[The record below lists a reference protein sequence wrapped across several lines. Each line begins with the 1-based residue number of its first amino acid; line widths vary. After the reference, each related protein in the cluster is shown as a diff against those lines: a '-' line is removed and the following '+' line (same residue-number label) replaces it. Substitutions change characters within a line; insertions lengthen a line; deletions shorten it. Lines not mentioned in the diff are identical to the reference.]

1 MPTRRLIILCLV
13 LCVTGIVG
21 CGGGGGSSASVP
33 PVTNP
38 IDGGGSVLDQGKA
51 ASLFD
56 SIDGRGDAWL
66 GLVDSD
72 SGFFHL
78 TGEDPET
85 NEILD
90 KIPDLDPDKS
100 ITRQFSRLDF
110 IPPPFVNSSDPG
122 RYILLGR
129 LAPQLPDTA
138 VEYDLSGHWT
148 CAGCR
153 ENLAVTNGAL
163 SGHLLVNSGAE
174 TATLHLGDG
183 RIDLNADLNFGK
195 NAEIDTVT
203 STQLRF
209 DDQDLTIIRSKI
221 LGGLF
226 GLNAEEAGLLFG
238 VADDQ
243 GWVFS
248 GGASGVQTP

>member
-1 MPTRRLIILCLV
+1 MPCALRY
-13 LCVTGIVG
+13 GIVG
-21 CGGGGGSSASVP
+21 CGGGGGSSAPVP

-38 IDGGGSVLDQGKA
+38 ISGGGSVLDQGKA

-56 SIDGRGDAWL
+56 SIDGRGEAWL

-85 NEILD
+85 NEILE
-90 KIPDLDPDKS
+90 KIP
-100 ITRQFSRLDF
+100 
-110 IPPPFVNSSDPG
+110 
-122 RYILLGR
+122 
-129 LAPQLPDTA
+129 
-138 VEYDLSGHWT
+138 
-148 CAGCR
+148 
-153 ENLAVTNGAL
+153 
-163 SGHLLVNSGAE
+163 
-174 TATLHLGDG
+174 
-183 RIDLNADLNFGK
+183 
-195 NAEIDTVT
+195 EIDTVT

-226 GLNAEEAGLLFG
+226 GLNAQEAGVLFG
-238 VADDQ
+238 IADDQ

-248 GGASGVQTP
+248 GGASGVQKP

>member
-1 MPTRRLIILCLV
+1 MPTRRRIILCLV

-21 CGGGGGSSASVP
+21 CGGGGGSSTPVP

-38 IDGGGSVLDQGKA
+38 ISGVGSVLDQGKA

-56 SIDGRGDAWL
+56 SIDSRGEAWL

-85 NEILD
+85 NEILE
-90 KIPDLDPDKS
+90 KIPDLDPDS
-100 ITRQFSRLDF
+100 
-110 IPPPFVNSSDPG
+110 
-122 RYILLGR
+122 
-129 LAPQLPDTA
+129 A

-153 ENLAVTNGAL
+153 ENLSVINGAL
-163 SGHLLVNSGAE
+163 SGRLLVDGTAE
-174 TATLHLGDG
+174 TARLYLGDD

-195 NAEIDTVT
+195 TPRLMPSHQPNCSLMT
-203 STQLRF
+203 
-209 DDQDLTIIRSKI
+209 KI
-221 LGGLF
+221 SPLF
-226 GLNAEEAGLLFG
+226 GPKYWAGYLGLMLKK
-238 VADDQ
+238 Q
-243 GWVFS
+243 GFYL
-248 GGASGVQTP
+248 A